1 MYRRKLN
8 IIFENQFGFRSGYS
22 TVQAVTLITDKIQK
36 AIENKQYSCGIFLDL
51 SKAFDTV
58 NHDILITKLEHYGIR
73 GIAKDWFKSYLF
85 NRKQYVSIRG
95 VNSDVEHISC
105 GVPQGSVLGPLLF
118 LLYINDFGNCSDLFD
133 FHLFADDANLFFSHD
148 NLLRLEELINYN
160 LIKVQS
166 WLSAN
171 RLCLN
176 IDKTNY
182 VIFHTPQKLIT
193 HNLKLHINCV
203 DIKQASF
210 VKYLG
215 IHIDSHLNWK
225 TQVHNILKKFKEV
238 LAFSQNFAIM
248 LHLKFFF
255 SFIIL

>member
-1 MYRRKLN
+1 M
-8 IIFENQFGFRSGYS
+8 IF
-22 TVQAVTLITDKIQK
+22 TCLPI
-36 AIENKQYSCGIFLDL
+36 
-51 SKAFDTV
+51 
-58 NHDILITKLEHYGIR
+58 
-73 GIAKDWFKSYLF
+73 
-85 NRKQYVSIRG
+85 
-95 VNSDVEHISC
+95 
-105 GVPQGSVLGPLLF
+105 
-118 LLYINDFGNCSDLFD
+118 
-133 FHLFADDANLFFSHD
+133 FSHD

-160 LIKVQS
+160 LIKVHS

-193 HNLKLHINCV
+193 HNLKLHIKCV

-225 TQVHNILKKFKEV
+225 TQVHNIFKKIQRSIGSYILSKLRYYVTSKILLQLYYSLIHPFLTYGIVVWGNTYESSLKPLV
-238 LAFSQNFAIM
+238 LLQKRVVRACN
-248 LHLKFFF
+248 HFFE
-255 SFIIL
+255 L

>member
-1 MYRRKLN
+1 
-8 IIFENQFGFRSGYS
+8 
-22 TVQAVTLITDKIQK
+22 
-36 AIENKQYSCGIFLDL
+36 
-51 SKAFDTV
+51 
-58 NHDILITKLEHYGIR
+58 
-73 GIAKDWFKSYLF
+73 
-85 NRKQYVSIRG
+85 
-95 VNSDVEHISC
+95 
-105 GVPQGSVLGPLLF
+105 VPQGSVLGPLLF

-193 HNLKLHINCV
+193 
-203 DIKQASF
+203 QS
-210 VKYLG
+210 
-215 IHIDSHLNWK
+215 
-225 TQVHNILKKFKEV
+225 
-238 LAFSQNFAIM
+238 
-248 LHLKFFF
+248 
-255 SFIIL
+255 